1 MKNLL
6 KIFIILVAV
15 IFVII
20 FLISINL
27 MPVTESPFK
36 DAYSL
41 YYAGDTRHFR
51 ANLFEAN
58 KTAVYPNED
67 AIKNVL
73 LNPNVYKIDIAYIP
87 NETENA
93 NYLASSFE
101 ITNKLGLVYR
111 NYFNEQPSVFKD
123 EDGSTCMLFYQEK
136 QTRCFKSLPINL
148 TSEAVSTDVEPII
161 LLLGPSMANQT
172 GVTVKNSLIVLE
184 GKDFSQTNRNYND
197 LDLAVDKML
206 LVLMLSKN

>member
-6 KIFIILVAV
+6 KIFIIFIAVA
-15 IFVII
+15 FAII
-20 FLISINL
+20 FLVSVNVVPINQG
-27 MPVTESPFK
+27 PFK

-41 YYAGDTRHFR
+41 YYAGDVRHFR
-51 ANLFEAN
+51 ADLFEAN
-58 KTAVYPNED
+58 KTVVYPDED

-73 LNPNVYKIDIAYIP
+73 LNPGVYKITIAYIP

-111 NYFNEQPSVFKD
+111 SYFNEKPSVFKD
-123 EDGSTCMLFYQEK
+123 EDGSSCMLFFQEK
-136 QTRCFKSLPINL
+136 QTKCFKSLPVNL
-148 TSEAVSTDVEPII
+148 TGDLVSTDVEPAI
-161 LLLGPSMANQT
+161 LLLGPSRTNQT
-172 GVTVKNSLIVLE
+172 GVTVKGNLIILE
-184 GKDFSQTNRNYND
+184 GKDFSQVNRNYND
-197 LDLAVDKML
+197 LDLVVDKML

>member
-15 IFVII
+15 VFAMI
-20 FLISINL
+20 FLISVNIIHINQG
-27 MPVTESPFK
+27 PFK

-58 KTAVYPNED
+58 KTIVYPNED

-73 LNPNVYKIDIAYIP
+73 LNPNVHKISIAYIP
-87 NETENA
+87 NDTENA

-111 NYFNEQPSVFKD
+111 SYFTEQPSVFKD
-123 EDGSTCMLFYQEK
+123 DDGSSCMLFFQEK
-136 QTRCFKSLPINL
+136 QTRCFKSLPINSTDEL
-148 TSEAVSTDVEPII
+148 VPTDVEPAI
-161 LLLGPSMANQT
+161 LLLGPSRASQT
-172 GVTVKNSLIVLE
+172 GVTIKENLITLE

>member
-15 IFVII
+15 IFAIV
-20 FLISINL
+20 FLISVNLIPINQG
-27 MPVTESPFK
+27 PFK

-58 KTAVYPNED
+58 NTAVYPDED
-67 AIKNVL
+67 AIKNIL
-73 LNPNVYKIDIAYIP
+73 LNSNVYKIDIAYIP
-87 NETENA
+87 NDTENA

-101 ITNKLGLVYR
+101 ITNKLALVYR
-111 NYFNEQPSVFKD
+111 AYFNEQPSIFKD
-123 EDGSTCMLFYQEK
+123 DDGSSCMLFFQEK
-136 QTRCFKSLPINL
+136 KTRCFKSLPINSTDEL
-148 TSEAVSTDVEPII
+148 VPTDVEPVI
-161 LLLGPSMANQT
+161 LLLGPSRTNQT
-172 GVTVKNSLIVLE
+172 DVTVTGNLIILE
-184 GKDFSQTNRNYND
+184 GKDFSQVNRNYND

-206 LVLMLSKN
+206 LVMMLS

>member
-15 IFVII
+15 IFAIV
-20 FLISINL
+20 FLISVNLIPINQG
-27 MPVTESPFK
+27 PFK

-58 KTAVYPNED
+58 KTVVYPYED

-111 NYFNEQPSVFKD
+111 NYFDEQPSVFKD
-123 EDGSTCMLFYQEK
+123 DDGSSCMLFFQEK
-136 QTRCFKSLPINL
+136 KTKCFKSLPINSTDEL
-148 TSEAVSTDVEPII
+148 IPTDVEPAI
-161 LLLGPSMANQT
+161 LLLGPSRTNQT
-172 GVTVKNSLIVLE
+172 GVTVKGNLITLE
-184 GKDFSQTNRNYND
+184 GKDFSQVNRNYND
-197 LDLAVDKML
+197 LDLMVDKIL
-206 LVLMLSKN
+206 LVLMLSKD

>member
-1 MKNLL
+1 M
-6 KIFIILVAV
+6 
-15 IFVII
+15 
-20 FLISINL
+20 
-27 MPVTESPFK
+27 T
-36 DAYSL
+36 
-41 YYAGDTRHFR
+41 
-51 ANLFEAN
+51 
-58 KTAVYPNED
+58 VYPDEN

-101 ITNKLGLVYR
+101 ITNKLALVYR
-111 NYFNEQPSVFKD
+111 SLFSEQPSVFKD
-123 EDGSTCMLFYQEK
+123 EDNSTCMLFYQEK

-148 TSEAVSTDVEPII
+148 TGETVSTDVEPVI

-172 GVTVKNSLIVLE
+172 GITVKNSLIILE
-184 GKDFSQTNRNYND
+184 GKDFSQVNRNYND

>member
-15 IFVII
+15 IFAIV
-20 FLISINL
+20 FLISVN
-27 MPVTESPFK
+27 MNQGPFK

-51 ANLFEAN
+51 ANLFDAN
-58 KTAVYPNED
+58 KTAVYPDED
-67 AIKNVL
+67 TIKNVL

-87 NETENA
+87 NDTENA

-101 ITNKLGLVYR
+101 ITNKLALVYR
-111 NYFNEQPSVFKD
+111 SYFDEQPSIFKD
-123 EDGSTCMLFYQEK
+123 DDGSSCMLFFQEK
-136 QTRCFKSLPINL
+136 QTKCFKSLPINS
-148 TSEAVSTDVEPII
+148 TDDIITTDVEPVI
-161 LLLGPSMANQT
+161 LLLGPSRANQT
-172 GVTVKNSLIVLE
+172 GITVKGNLITLE
-184 GKDFSQTNRNYND
+184 GKDFSQVNRNYND
-197 LDLAVDKML
+197 LDLVVDKML

>member
-15 IFVII
+15 MFAII
-20 FLISINL
+20 FLISVNL
-27 MPVTESPFK
+27 IPIKQGPFK

-58 KTAVYPNED
+58 KTAVYPDED

-73 LNPNVYKIDIAYIP
+73 LNPNIYKIDIAYIP
-87 NETENA
+87 NDTENA
-93 NYLASSFE
+93 NYLALSFE

-111 NYFNEQPSVFKD
+111 SYFDEQPSVFKD
-123 EDGSTCMLFYQEK
+123 EDGSSCMLFFQEK
-136 QTRCFKSLPINL
+136 KTKCFKSLPINSTDEL
-148 TSEAVSTDVEPII
+148 VPTDVEPVI
-161 LLLGPSMANQT
+161 LLLGPSRTNQT
-172 GVTVKNSLIVLE
+172 GVTVKGNLIILE
-184 GKDFSQTNRNYND
+184 GKDFSQVNRNYND

>member
-15 IFVII
+15 IFAIV
-20 FLISINL
+20 FLISVNLIPINQG
-27 MPVTESPFK
+27 PFK

-58 KTAVYPNED
+58 KTVVYPYED

-111 NYFNEQPSVFKD
+111 NYFDEQPSVFKD
-123 EDGSTCMLFYQEK
+123 DDGSSCMLFFQEK
-136 QTRCFKSLPINL
+136 KTKCFKSLPINSTDEL
-148 TSEAVSTDVEPII
+148 IPTDVEPAI
-161 LLLGPSMANQT
+161 LLLGPSRTNQT
-172 GVTVKNSLIVLE
+172 GVTVKGNLITLE
-184 GKDFSQTNRNYND
+184 GKDFSQVNRNYND
-197 LDLAVDKML
+197 LDLVVDKML
-206 LVLMLSKN
+206 LVLMLSKD